1 MTFVIYCI
9 SKKVFGRT
17 NVKPKFLHALHFS
30 IYNLSKFMKIIM
42 GIEYSVSNT
51 VLQVVQ
57 QVNAKIKDAKIIS

>member
-1 MTFVIYCI
+1 
-9 SKKVFGRT
+9 
-17 NVKPKFLHALHFS
+17 
-30 IYNLSKFMKIIM
+30 M

>member
-1 MTFVIYCI
+1 
-9 SKKVFGRT
+9 
-17 NVKPKFLHALHFS
+17 
-30 IYNLSKFMKIIM
+30 MKIIM